1 VVSFTIT
8 GTIQTIAT
16 KLTVTTPVVLLTAT
30 KRTTIVSIIAAEIT
44 GNTPTLS
51 IELYDGTTSYYLRF
65 QAAMTA
71 NGIVTIDTPFV
82 LNVGWS
88 LRATAGTANRID
100 IILNHLTADATAVG
114 SFVPNNQR

>member
-8 GTIQTIAT
+8 GNIQTIAT
-16 KLTVTTPVVLLTAT
+16 KLTATTVTSLLLAT
-30 KRTTIVSIIAAEIT
+30 KRTTVVSIIAAEVT

-51 IELYDGTTSYYLRF
+51 LELYDGTTSYYLRF

-82 LNVGWS
+82 LNTGWS
-88 LRATAGTANRID
+88 LRATARTALISSS
-100 IILNHLTADATAVG
+100 IT
-114 SFVPNNQR
+114 

>member
-1 VVSFTIT
+1 VSFTIA
-8 GTIQTIAT
+8 GNIQTIAT
-16 KLTVTTPVVLLTAT
+16 KLTTTAATALYTAT

-51 IELYDGTTSYYLRF
+51 IELYDGSTSYYLRY

-88 LRATAGTANRID
+88 LRATAGTADRID
-100 IILNHLTADATAVG
+100 IIVNHLTADATAVG
-114 SFVPNNQR
+114 SFVPLNQR

>member
-1 VVSFTIT
+1 MSFTIT
-8 GTIQTIAT
+8 GNIQTIAT
-16 KLTVTTPVVLLTAT
+16 KLTTTSVTSLYAAT

-44 GNTPTLS
+44 GNTPTLT
-51 IELYDGTTSYYLRF
+51 IELYDGSTSYYLRY

-82 LNVGWS
+82 LNTGWS

-100 IILNHLTADATAVG
+100 IVVNHLTADANAVG
-114 SFVPNNQR
+114 NFVPLNQR

>member
-1 VVSFTIT
+1 MNFSIT
-8 GTIQTIAT
+8 GNILTIAT
-16 KLTVTTPVVLLTAT
+16 KLTVSTPVVLLAAT

-51 IELYDGTTSYYLRF
+51 IELYDGTTSYYLRY

-82 LNVGWS
+82 LNAGWS
-88 LRATAGTANRID
+88 LRATAGTANRIN
-100 IILNHLTADATAVG
+100 IIVNHLTADATAIG
-114 SFVPNNQR
+114 SFVPLNQR